1 MHIETRNLS
10 HIYAKG
16 TAMENKALTDV
27 NVTIERGTWTAIV
40 GSTGSGKSTF
50 IQHLNG
56 LLKPTSGQVL
66 INGKDINAKGVPLV
80 EVRRTVGLVFQ
91 YPEHQIFETTV
102 YNEVAY
108 GPRNLGFKDAEV
120 TEAVRTAL
128 EKVGLDYGDFKDRSP
143 LELSGGEKRKVAI
156 ASVLAMRPQIMVL
169 DEATAGLDP
178 CGRERLLREIARLK
192 KDLGLT
198 IVWVTHNLNE
208 VLTYADKVIVF
219 HKGRLALQGKPME
232 VFSQVELCEKV
243 KLGVPQLLELEYK
256 LKARGL
262 KPPNR
267 FTTLEEAK
275 KAIANLLRGE
285 NR

>member
-27 NVTIERGTWTAIV
+27 NVTIERGTWAAIV

-66 INGKDINAKGVPLV
+66 INGKDINVKGVPLV

-262 KPPNR
+262 NPPNR